1 MKLAT
6 CFIATTA
13 LCATPALAADL
24 PVVAEPVDY
33 VKVCDAYGAGY
44 FQVPGKDTCLKIGS
58 RIRAQIVSGNMMDND
73 NIGDYDGD
81 EADEYTYYTRGYLY
95 LDSMT
100 STEWGMIATKV
111 TMLYEWSEASEAEA
125 KFDDTYIQFSNN
137 NFSALV
143 GRKLSLFDGFIG
155 YTPQGVVTRN
165 FSEVYLQQANITL
178 DFGSGVTVG
187 MGIEDAEERGGPEDK
202 IDFAGFAK
210 FEQGWGSLRLAG
222 GLHSIYGDDYE
233 FEDGTKIKDFK
244 AGLLGSGV
252 SVEEQDD
259 DFGFGVNATLEFN
272 VPISEH
278 ETKLAFQAT
287 YMDSAISYLGG
298 SGAFGDGLD
307 ANTESVGDDIANALS
322 DAVLDHFGF
331 TGFAVNAGLSH
342 GLTET
347 VTFSIDG
354 SYAMVEGDISGTYTA
369 GTDTISAGLDAE
381 MTRFAVDAG
390 LAWEPAPGLVWSVSG
405 GYSTVELEAT
415 VKDGA
420 TSATDSEEFDNF
432 RIGSR
437 IQYTF

>member
-13 LCATPALAADL
+13 LCAAPALAADL
-24 PVVAEPVDY
+24 PHVAEPVNY

-111 TMLYEWSEASEAEA
+111 TMLYEWNEASEDEA

-137 NFSALV
+137 NFSVLV

-165 FSEVYLQQANITL
+165 FSEAYLQQANITL

-187 MGIEDAEERGGPEDK
+187 MGVEDSEERGGPEDS

-222 GLHSIYGDDYE
+222 GLHSIHDDDYE
-233 FEDGTKIKDFK
+233 ISEEPEISIGDIKDYITS
-244 AGLLGSGV
+244 GSGFKF
-252 SVEEQDD
+252 EESD

-287 YMDSAISYLGG
+287 YMDGALSYLGG
-298 SGAFGDGLD
+298 DGAFTDGLD
-307 ANTESVGDDIANALS
+307 T
-322 DAVLDHFGF
+322 DAIGEIGLLFDNSVLDHFGF
-331 TGFAVNAGLSH
+331 SGFALNAGLSH

-354 SYAMVEGDISGTYTA
+354 SYAMIEGDMSGTYDDA
-369 GTDTISAGLDAE
+369 GSTVSAGIDAE
-381 MTRFAVDAG
+381 ANRFAVDAG
-390 LAWEPAPGLVWSVSG
+390 LAWEPAAGFVWSVSG

-415 VKDGA
+415 EKDGPVS
-420 TSATDSEEFDNF
+420 TTQKHDFDNF

>member
-24 PVVAEPVDY
+24 PVVAEPVNY

-58 RIRAQIVSGNMMDND
+58 RIRAQIKSGNMMDND
-73 NIGDYDGD
+73 NIADYDGD

-111 TMLYEWSEASEAEA
+111 TMLYEWSEASEAKA

-137 NFSALV
+137 NFSVLV

-165 FSEVYLQQANITL
+165 FSEAYLQQANITL

-187 MGIEDAEERGGPEDK
+187 MGIEDAQERGGPEDK

-210 FEQGWGSLRLAG
+210 FEQGWGSIRLAG

-233 FEDGTKIKDFK
+233 EDGVSINTVKKEIVDDT
-244 AGLLGSGV
+244 GLEL
-252 SVEEQDD
+252 EKQDD
-259 DFGFGVNATLEFN
+259 DFGYGVNATLEFN

-278 ETKLAFQAT
+278 ETKLAFQAA

-298 SGAFGDGLD
+298 SGAFTDGLE
-307 ANTESVGDDIANALS
+307 TEATNDFRVALV
-322 DAVLDHFGF
+322 DPLFDHFGF
-331 TGFAVNAGLSH
+331 TGFALNAGLSH

-354 SYAMVEGDISGTYTA
+354 SYAMIEGDISGTYDDA
-369 GTDTISAGLDAE
+369 GSTVSAGLDAE

-420 TSATDSEEFDNF
+420 LSATDSEDFDNF